1 MKKNPYTH
9 FNTEESRDI
18 MEIAR
23 LVVYLNSDAPVKDKV
38 AQIKVM
44 RDDGYIT
51 SDEALDLTV
60 EFIH

>member
-1 MKKNPYTH
+1 MRENPYTQT
-9 FNTEESRDI
+9 NTEESRNI
-18 MEIAR
+18 VEIAR

-60 EFIH
+60 EFIQ